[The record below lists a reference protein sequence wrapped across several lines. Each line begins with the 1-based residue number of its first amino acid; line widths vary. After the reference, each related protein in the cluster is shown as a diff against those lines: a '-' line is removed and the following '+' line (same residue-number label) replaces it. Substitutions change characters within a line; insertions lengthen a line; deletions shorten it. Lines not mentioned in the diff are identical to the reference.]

1 MRTKHLILIL
11 IGVIIATI
19 VFIAFG
25 PAGEPNESFKNIV
38 VQTHQQFKEFQE
50 NLRVGLE
57 RKKLDIDPKYLL
69 LLGFTSSKDVSTQ
82 QQQLDQQETAIG
94 SSNQILPKTDFPAPA
109 TKAEQELIELRGLRR
124 PQDVASFGGQPGDRE
139 QRGQRKRVT
148 TPYNG
153 TKSNFTIVTYVL
165 EGQAASAIIL
175 AQNIAAKLP
184 TEYLLIY
191 DLGVSDQ
198 QLRDLGAY
206 CNNSRCSV
214 ITYDLSEF
222 PSFVGDQRTHAYRPI
237 VIKDGLMRARS
248 VLFLENNM
256 RVRGSSAQL
265 QSLQSIVMKPGVK
278 RAGVKNAGVLG
289 WNTPTAVSSLTH
301 PKMFDY
307 FASKAEEFNFLRMVD
322 LDAVF
327 FSDSPLVTEKI
338 MLPWLKCCLT
348 LECIDPIG
356 AQSNGCKFNKK
367 PLYRY
372 SGCHGYDASAFNIV
386 LGLTSQMDNSEYSL
400 PSDSPRNMFYKETL
414 EQATRILESRRRN
427 SSETSDHPFTDD

>member
-1 MRTKHLILIL
+1 MRTKHLILLL

-25 PAGEPNESFKNIV
+25 PAGEPNDSFKNIV

-57 RKKLDIDPKYLL
+57 HKKFEIDPKYLL
-69 LLGFTSSKDVSTQ
+69 LLGFAPSKDASSQQ
-82 QQQLDQQETAIG
+82 QQQLELEQNAPSHQ
-94 SSNQILPKTDFPAPA
+94 LPKTDLPAPA
-109 TKAEQELIELRGLRR
+109 TKAEQELSELRGL
-124 PQDVASFGGQPGDRE
+124 QHAQNAVTFGGRSRGGSRE
-139 QRGQRKRVT
+139 QRGQRKRIT
-148 TPYNG
+148 TPYSG
-153 TKSNFTIVTYVL
+153 TKNNFTIVTYVL
-165 EGQAASAIIL
+165 EGQVPSAILL

-184 TEYLLIY
+184 SEYLLIY
-191 DLGVSDQ
+191 DLGVSEE
-198 QLRDLGAY
+198 QLRDLGVY

-214 ITYDLSEF
+214 ITYDLTEF
-222 PSFVGDQRTHAYRPI
+222 PSFVGDQRTHAYRPV
-237 VIKDGLMRARS
+237 VIKDGLMRAKS
-248 VLFLENNM
+248 VLFLENHM
-256 RVRGSSAQL
+256 RVRGGFAQL
-265 QSLQSIVMKPGVK
+265 HKLQSRLMADGSL
-278 RAGVKNAGVLG
+278 GVLG

-307 FASKAEEFNFLRMVD
+307 FESNAENFIFLRMTD

-327 FSDSPLVTEKI
+327 FSDSPDVTEKI

-386 LGLTSQMDNSEYSL
+386 LGLTSHLDISKYSL